1 MGSRPAIMK
10 RSEPHRR
17 ARPSGVHEA
26 SQAQSLPDRA
36 FQAYLVEYEE
46 CTESYRHAVS
56 TIWKASAVVAV
67 ISAGVLAFAFS
78 TDSGMDSGASSFAQA
93 LALLPMIVW
102 CFGIYRPLNRYAELK
117 CDRACRIE
125 ELLSEQVVGLE
136 MRHFRDYRD
145 YRKGQSVTGTMSG
158 MTRREVLRR
167 EWTRVWTLR
176 IVTQPRIVEVV
187 TACGIGLIVLEGL
200 VVAHGLGAL

>member
-1 MGSRPAIMK
+1 MGSRPAIVK
-10 RSEPHRR
+10 RSNSHRG
-17 ARPSGVHEA
+17 ARPRRVDEGHVAA
-26 SQAQSLPDRA
+26 SLSDRA

-78 TDSGMDSGASSFAQA
+78 ADSRMDPGASSFAQG

-125 ELLSEQVVGLE
+125 ELLSERVVGLE

-145 YRKGQSVTGTMSG
+145 HRRGQSVTGTLSG
-158 MTRREVLRR
+158 LTRRQVWSR
-167 EWTRVWTLR
+167 EWNRLWTLR
-176 IVTQPRIVEVV
+176 IVTEPRIVEVV
-187 TACGIGLIVLEGL
+187 TACGLGLVVLEGL